1 MKVAENFTRFGL
13 HGCVAEDGS
22 CFEQKKLS
30 CFSNLDAVFLTTYEE
45 KKTVLPECV
54 RIWETDGMKP
64 SSNPPLRHEDRKVL
78 KLIQRI
84 QQQKVK
90 LSSLEL
96 KRAGAA

>member
-1 MKVAENFTRFGL
+1 MKIGT
-13 HGCVAEDGS
+13 
-22 CFEQKKLS
+22 
-30 CFSNLDAVFLTTYEE
+30 
-45 KKTVLPECV
+45 
-54 RIWETDGMKP
+54 
-64 SSNPPLRHEDRKVL
+64 NPPLRHEDRKVL